1 MLYFLIPV
9 CITSVAINVLLVWYL
24 RRLGKRSSLLSSV
37 TNEVVETLGEYERH
51 IKAVHELPLFYGDA
65 TLQGL
70 MDHTGGVI
78 EELNNYKDGFQF
90 GTFQEEEDV
99 NSETTTEED

>member
-9 CITSVAINVLLVWYL
+9 CAISITINVLLVWYL
-24 RRLGKRSSLLSSV
+24 KRLSKRSSFLSTV
-37 TNEVVETLGEYERH
+37 TNDVVVMLSDYERH
-51 IKAVHELPLFYGDA
+51 IKAIHELPLFYGDT

-70 MDHTGGVI
+70 MDHTGDVI
-78 EELNNYKDGFQF
+78 KDVKEYRDGFQF